1 MKKSMEPGS
10 GVLIFGATSAIA
22 EAMAR
27 RLAARGA
34 RLALVARDGPKL
46 AAIQADLQVRHG
58 PQAVVFTA
66 LADLDV
72 LADHGGLVAAA
83 SQALGRIDL
92 ALVAHGSLPDQAA
105 CETDVAQA
113 LAQLHTNGV
122 SAVSLCGHLA
132 NLLQA
137 QASGSLVV
145 ITSVAGDRG
154 RPSNYV
160 YGSAKGLVS
169 RYLQGLRARLWRH
182 GVAVIDLRPGFVI
195 TPMTAGFDR
204 TGPLWMSA
212 DRIAVG
218 ALAAIDSRREVAYLP
233 GFWRV
238 IMAVICAIP
247 EKLFKRLSL

>member
-1 MKKSMEPGS
+1 MNPPAGPGS
-10 GVLIFGATSAIA
+10 GVLILGATSAIA
-22 EAMAR
+22 EALAR
-27 RLAARGA
+27 RLAARGV
-34 RLALVARDGPKL
+34 RLALVARNSDKL
-46 AAIQADLQVRHG
+46 AAIQADLLVRHG

-66 LADLDV
+66 VADLDV
-72 LADHGGLVAAA
+72 LTDHARLVAAA
-83 SQALGRIDL
+83 GQALGRIDVAVL
-92 ALVAHGSLPDQAA
+92 AHGSLPDQAA
-105 CETDVAQA
+105 CEADVALA

-132 NLLQA
+132 NLLQV
-137 QASGSLVV
+137 QGSGSLVV

-204 TGPLWMSA
+204 GGPLWVSA
-212 DRIAVG
+212 DRVAAG
-218 ALAAIDSRREVAYLP
+218 ALAAIDAQREVAYLP
-233 GFWRV
+233 GFWRL
-238 IMAVICAIP
+238 IMAVICMIP

>member
-1 MKKSMEPGS
+1 MNQPVGHGS
-10 GVLIFGATSAIA
+10 GVLILGATSAIA
-22 EAMAR
+22 EALAR
-27 RLAARGA
+27 RLAARGV
-34 RLALVARDGPKL
+34 RLALVARDSHKL
-46 AAIQADLQVRHG
+46 AAIQTDLQVRHG

-66 LADLDV
+66 RADLDL
-72 LADHGGLVAAA
+72 LADHAPLVAAA
-83 SQALGRIDL
+83 AQALGRIDVAVL
-92 ALVAHGSLPDQAA
+92 AHGSLPEQAA
-105 CETDVAQA
+105 CEADVALA

-137 QASGSLVV
+137 QASGRLVV

-204 TGPLWMSA
+204 NGPLWVSA

-218 ALAAIDSRREVAYLP
+218 ALAAIDAQREVAYLP